1 MTLFVISPSR
11 LLFLKG
17 FPLRLMILIL
27 MMLILDADGNF
38 VDNQVSP
45 FQGFL
50 AVCVFVLYLYLNLYL
65 YLYLYLNLYTYQA
78 IILII
83 KPHPSRDGLRGQ
95 E

>member
-1 MTLFVISPSR
+1 
-11 LLFLKG
+11 
-17 FPLRLMILIL
+17 

-45 FQGFL
+45 FQGFFVL
-50 AVCVFVLYLYLNLYL
+50 FVLYLYLNLYL